1 MATQENNSNKDKDKT
16 TEEYTVNNNNSST
29 TTKNSESSNP
39 VSKAK
44 GEIEIISNPALN
56 PAPTVSNAIIP
67 PSTPNPTPNQTI
79 QKQNPSSNPNATG
92 QPRDPKEKYP
102 NTIIFYIESNL
113 YSFNFMPQMLVPDV
127 KSDTVFINPLVEYTK
142 RGIRD
147 IPQGA
152 PKTNILKQ
160 FFIANEFE
168 MMINRILSDVTSMQ
182 RKRTY
187 KEAKDEGVV
196 DENIALTVET
206 LFKPNNVVYV
216 AGKPYTIITHRYHKG
231 DWDTDKKPSEQLV
244 GISGDSEKG
253 EKEADDELKEL
264 EKIDPTLLSG
274 SSSARGLKV
283 KNMLKQQQQQEQQQH
298 QQQEEDQQQGLSAFA
313 KTQIVSN
320 KATLKKL
327 PGFLNYL
334 LGGDLRKNDPIG
346 FEPPYS
352 QMNPCEPIT
361 FTLVMGLT
369 DNKFIDFVGDVDTN
383 GETGAKLY
391 ENYVTAKEAFLG
403 TSQHFFELISET
415 IPEILED
422 YTNLTE
428 EIKDKIDD
436 DVNDK
441 QIKTVILLLSSKKK
455 EYMRKIKELSET
467 LKQIFVGQQEYFKNV
482 IALIKYIKTN
492 YVKMIGYKKSS
503 KALLA
508 DKCFDFDIQIFET
521 LISSSTSM
529 SQTIEAYKAKHL
541 KWFDVDFTTDF
552 EQDSNTIN
560 ASNELDKYRKN
571 QELMNIELRQF
582 ELYMLIIMFHCFTNQ
597 SDIWKIFLDGLPGFI
612 KSIADETKGKMT
624 VLQTELTS
632 YNSFVSTLTLKS
644 ENKSDV
650 DMIRDFAKRVSENES
665 DYNLYDMS
673 NKDGFLTKKNPVTEQ
688 EKRFIGLK
696 EKEIE
701 VYEGIILFTSLL
713 ELRCLR
719 QFNLYASEQNM
730 FTLQV
735 EIARTFEYYYE
746 AIEDIIEKAIGNQD
760 FSFMIPKSIMW
771 STEDLNNLANK
782 TTTDFIERKIN
793 SSERTKRL
801 YQHKSD
807 LIKDSIDLMEDY
819 CATIHKMIDPVLDT
833 DGLTN
838 VCRNLQQG
846 NNRNTTLIEDLLAF
860 PDYETR
866 LWQLKS
872 IPKGQKNVELTDE
885 FNSQMARV
893 YRLFKTIETET
904 INPDYKDNAYQDWVV
919 LDDFPSNTNVDKM
932 LKELNQ
938 NPASNIETLDR
949 IRRLLSCELIIFEMK
964 SEPNDKMDYSFN
976 YETGVGMKGG
986 WGFSKIEDIQDDFG
1000 LDCQGLNYSDGK
1012 QFLFLVKVTNAY
1024 KLVYN
1029 VSKKLIPANNY
1040 LYSYDTIHDDIKY
1053 VDNYIQMCDR
1063 GFVQQVKEQ
1072 MDTIDAKI
1080 RAEEVNAVDEL
1091 KNVETKLE
1099 EITDNINTL
1108 EEGSK
1113 EKAGLQTDLV
1123 TKLKEEGK
1131 RENEVAAIVEQLED
1145 IKGVRRKVENEKQS
1159 ELIYTNTKLQDR
1171 DISTIDDI
1179 NQLDTMKIKIKAN
1192 ISRASHEMDRLAED
1206 VRTLIGAK
1214 AINQAVKN
1222 QLAGHNLYNKN
1233 FLKKTANE
1241 AKLGEID
1248 QRIQELEGMKGG
1260 YKPQVGG
1267 AGQSARD
1274 RYYLTQGIQ
1283 GLNTGNYYGQPPAA
1297 FQQPYLQQPYLQQQP
1312 MSYGQQQPLY
1322 PSLNPFQRQRQPG
1335 QMPYGQQLI
1344 NPLDQITYAK
1354 QMSYYNKALELESKL
1369 AFYVNVELTLF
1380 PGTSVNPLQKAS
1392 ALCSARF
1399 EDIRKAFTEIVG
1411 LEYRPRPLVDN
1422 TSYYNKDKK
1431 EERDNNRDNDKKVLD
1446 NDKKGLDNDKKR
1458 GGSIKNRKLKKNK
1471 SIRIKV

>member
-1 MATQENNSNKDKDKT
+1 MDTTKKDENKTT
-16 TEEYTVNNNNSST
+16 TEENTGNNSSP
-29 TTKNSESSNP
+29 NISSIETSKPTGDLNINNP
-39 VSKAK
+39 V
-44 GEIEIISNPALN
+44 
-56 PAPTVSNAIIP
+56 PTVVSNAIIP
-67 PSTPNPTPNQTI
+67 SSTQNPTSKQTI
-79 QKQNPSSNPNATG
+79 QNPNPNPNPNINAAG
-92 QPRDPKEKYP
+92 LKEKHP
-102 NTIIFYIESNL
+102 NSIIFYIETNL

-127 KSDTVFINPLVEYTK
+127 KSDTIFINPLVEYTK

-147 IPQGA
+147 IPDGA
-152 PKTNILKQ
+152 PKTKVLSQ

-168 MMINRILSDVTSMQ
+168 MMINRILSDFTSMQ

-187 KEAKDEGVV
+187 KEAKDEGVI
-196 DENIALTVET
+196 DTDIELTVQT
-206 LFKPNNVVYV
+206 LFKANNVLYIG
-216 AGKPYTIITHRYHKG
+216 GKPYTIITHRYHKG

-244 GISGDSEKG
+244 GLSGDSEKA
-253 EKEADDELKEL
+253 EKEADNELKEL
-264 EKIDPTLLSG
+264 ENLDPTLLAG
-274 SSSARGLKV
+274 SASARGLKV
-283 KNMLKQQQQQEQQQH
+283 KNMLKQQQQQEQE
-298 QQQEEDQQQGLSAFA
+298 QQQQKLEQQQQGLSSFD

-369 DNKFIDFVGDVDTN
+369 DNKFIDFVGDIDKN
-383 GETGAKLY
+383 GDTGAKLY
-391 ENYVTAKEAFLG
+391 ENYVTTKEAFLD

-415 IPEILED
+415 IPEILEE
-422 YTNLTE
+422 YEMLTE
-428 EIKDKIDD
+428 EITEKIDNQENQY
-436 DVNDK
+436 NDK
-441 QIKTVILLLSSKKK
+441 QIKPVILLLSMKKK

-492 YVKMIGYKKSS
+492 YVKMIGYKKSRQ
-503 KALLA
+503 ALLA
-508 DKCFDFDIQIFET
+508 DKCFDFDIQVFET

-552 EQDSNTIN
+552 EQDANTIN
-560 ASNELDKYRKN
+560 ASNELDKYKKN
-571 QELMNIELRQF
+571 QELMYIELRQF

-612 KSIADETKGKMT
+612 KSIADETKGKMAN
-624 VLQTELTS
+624 LQTELTS
-632 YNSFVSTLTLKS
+632 YNSFVSTLTSTNDK
-644 ENKSDV
+644 KQDV
-650 DMIRDFAKRVSENES
+650 DMIRDFAKRISENES
-665 DYNLYDMS
+665 DYNLYSIS
-673 NKDGFLTKKNPVTEQ
+673 NKDGFLTKTNPVTEQ

-701 VYEGIILFTSLL
+701 VYEGILLFTSLL

-719 QFNLYASEQNM
+719 QFNAYASEQNM
-730 FTLQV
+730 FTLQE
-735 EIARTFEYYYE
+735 EIARTFKYYYE
-746 AIEDIIEKAIGNQD
+746 EIENIIEKGDAN
-760 FSFMIPKSIMW
+760 FMIPKSIMW
-771 STEDLNNLANK
+771 STEDLNSPANK
-782 TTTDFIERKIN
+782 TTTDFITRKIN

-801 YQHKSD
+801 YEHKSA

-838 VCRNLQQG
+838 VCRNLQEGKNG
-846 NNRNTTLIEDLLAF
+846 NTKLIVDLLAF

-872 IPKGQKNVELTDE
+872 IPKGTKNVELTDE

-893 YRLFKTIETET
+893 YKLYKLLEEEV
-904 INPDYKDNAYQDWVV
+904 YKDNAYQDWVV
-919 LDDFPSNTNVDKM
+919 LNDFPSNTNVDKM
-932 LKELNQ
+932 LKELNGSVNDEQ
-938 NPASNIETLDR
+938 TLDR

-976 YETGVGMKGG
+976 YDTGVGMKGG
-986 WGFSKIEDIQDDFG
+986 WGFSKIDDIQKDFT
-1000 LDCQGLNYSDGK
+1000 LDCPGLNYSDDK

-1040 LYSYDTIHDDIKY
+1040 LYSYKTIQDDIKY
-1053 VDNYIQMCDR
+1053 VDAYIKTCNSEFLTIVKQQM
-1063 GFVQQVKEQ
+1063 
-1072 MDTIDAKI
+1072 AKI
-1080 RAEEVNAVDEL
+1080 VNETAAKEAKEADNL
-1091 KNVETKLE
+1091 KNVELAVDQTSDKLE
-1099 EITDNINTL
+1099 NSPENKELQAKLNTL
-1108 EEGSK
+1108 SNK
-1113 EKAGLQTDLV
+1113 EVEQ
-1123 TKLKEEGK
+1123 
-1131 RENEVAAIVEQLED
+1131 ENKVEAIVERVED
-1145 IKGVRRKVENEKQS
+1145 VKGVRRKAKKEPKSN
-1159 ELIYTNTKLQDR
+1159 LIYTNLLDTDV
-1171 DISTIDDI
+1171 STIDDI
-1179 NQLDTMKIKIKAN
+1179 GKLNKIKPKIKAN
-1192 ISRASHEMDRLAED
+1192 ITRASNVMDRITED
-1206 VRTLIGAK
+1206 VRIQQGAK
-1214 AINQAVKN
+1214 TITKSVNAAIEAHK
-1222 QLAGHNLYNKN
+1222 LYTENVT
-1233 FLKKTANE
+1233 KKTANE
-1241 AKLGEID
+1241 AKLVEID
-1248 QRIQELEGMKGG
+1248 QRIQELQGMKGG

-1297 FQQPYLQQPYLQQQP
+1297 FQQPYLQQPYLQQPYLQQQP

-1322 PSLNPFQRQRQPG
+1322 PSLNPFQRQQQQRS

-1422 TSYYNKDKK
+1422 TSYYNKEKK
-1431 EERDNNRDNDKKVLD
+1431 EEKKEEKNNNRDNY
-1446 NDKKGLDNDKKR
+1446 KKG
-1458 GGSIKNRKLKKNK
+1458 GGSIKNRKLKKNN
-1471 SIRIKV
+1471 SIRNKV